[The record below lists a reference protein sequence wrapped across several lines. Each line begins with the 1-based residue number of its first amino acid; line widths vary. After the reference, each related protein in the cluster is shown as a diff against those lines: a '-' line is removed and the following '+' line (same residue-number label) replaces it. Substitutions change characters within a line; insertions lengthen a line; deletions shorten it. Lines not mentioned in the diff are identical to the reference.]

1 MFEQNDDGTLYAF
14 EPTSI
19 EDAIGAFMKYFNFE
33 SEGGS
38 SLCQPCI
45 DMLEQVRSK
54 RTSEK
59 KMILFWEP
67 FG

>member
-1 MFEQNDDGTLYAF
+1 MYAF

-54 RTSEK
+54 RSAK
-59 KMILFWEP
+59 NMNLFWEP
-67 FG
+67 FDIYL